1 MSTYIRN
8 IVTLALAV
16 APINTIAAQHTITKP
31 VVVTLVAGPTPSKGG
46 RTEVV
51 RRAQGQPQNFV
62 IVDVNATAEDLAGAL
77 ATINRLRVQFG
88 DSLTSDLR
96 ARIESARPGPTWQ
109 ASEYRTWLIQQLVR
123 LRTARSANLGDLGS
137 VKSVQIMLPPP
148 AVRAST
154 G

>member
-8 IVTLALAV
+8 ILVLALAV
-16 APINTIAAQHTITKP
+16 APITTAAAQHAITNP

-51 RRAQGQPQNFV
+51 RRAQGQPRNFI
-62 IVDVNATAEDLAGAL
+62 IVDLNATAEDLAGAL
-77 ATINRLRVQFG
+77 VTMNRLRVQFG

-96 ARIESARPGPTWQ
+96 ARIESARPGPTWHK
-109 ASEYRTWLIQQLVR
+109 SEYRTWLIQQLVR
-123 LRTARSANLGDLGS
+123 LRTAPSATLSDLGS
-137 VKSVQIMLPPP
+137 VKSVQIMLPP
-148 AVRAST
+148 AARAST

>member
-1 MSTYIRN
+1 MSTCIRN
-8 IVTLALAV
+8 ILVFALAV
-16 APINTIAAQHTITKP
+16 APISGIAAQHKITNP

-51 RRAQGQPQNFV
+51 RRAQGQPQNYV
-62 IVDVNATAEDLAGAL
+62 IVDLNATAEDLAAAL
-77 ATINRLRVQFG
+77 TTLNRLRVQFG

-109 ASEYRTWLIQQLVR
+109 KSEYRTWLIQQLVR
-123 LRTARSANLGDLGS
+123 LRTAPGANLTDLGT

-148 AVRAST
+148 AARAST